1 MRSHLVAEHR
11 PNRDLIT
18 KTTLFSAVDAP
29 ILSTP
34 AVVSSRTGSQAK
46 VAGDEEPPC
55 SLQIQSLI
63 TQELFV
69 PEGDSLIFESNHM
82 PDTLMTPHEVLLHN
96 TTKEL
101 I

>member
-1 MRSHLVAEHR
+1 MPQSYLLLLLLVLELAAR
-11 PNRDLIT
+11 PKLLVM
-18 KTTLFSAVDAP
+18 KSL
-29 ILSTP
+29 L
-34 AVVSSRTGSQAK
+34 
-46 VAGDEEPPC
+46 C
-55 SLQIQSLI
+55 SLQIQSLT

-69 PEGDSLIFESNHM
+69 PEGDSLVFESNHM